1 MSKHT
6 PAPWARADLAE
17 ENARLRAT
25 LEVAAETIS
34 ALSRCIGRE
43 DFEAEKRAMVKV
55 DHWNR
60 RLAYLRGDHMR
71 GMVVRALEE
80 DA

>member
-1 MSKHT
+1 MTVPRPTH
-6 PAPWARADLAE
+6 DV
-17 ENARLRAT
+17 AT
-25 LEVAAETIS
+25 LLAALTDAAETIT
-34 ALSRCIGRE
+34 ALANCIGRE
-43 DFEAEKRAMVKV
+43 DYEAEKRAMVKV